1 MTDPEILNLAVG
13 EILTGWTT
21 EYEEI
26 FNSFSELDS
35 EFPALTL
42 LFRPAKPGQVLA

>member
-35 EFPALTL
+35 EFPAPELT
-42 LFRPAKPGQVLA
+42 QVVYQYCDF